1 MMADRKF
8 VFNWQLFIGF
18 VLVVTGGL
26 FLVDQFLDLNLM
38 RNYWPLL
45 VVLLGLTFF
54 IGMILAGR
62 RGAGLA
68 IPGTVITVAG
78 LILFIHNTY
87 DLWITWTYAWG
98 LLISAVGIG
107 MLIMNIYL
115 KRDGLRKAA
124 GWVIGIGLIL
134 FVIFGIF
141 FEIILDLAGANVNS
155 SVFLASGLVLLGLFV
170 VFSRLI
176 FSDRRKKPRIEEKET
191 PPVEKISKKEVVEE
205 AAPKVVTPES
215 ESLEETI
222 APVDEELEFSKI
234 DFKGAGEVFI
244 ETSENYSLNIE
255 GDQELV
261 EIVKTEVHDDVLII
275 TFQSDETG
283 WKGLM
288 GIGEESRLR
297 YFITVKSL
305 DEIKL
310 DGAGSIHSDKLEG
323 ESLKVHHTGLGKILF
338 KELQYQNLDVEL
350 GGLGEIEIEGE
361 VQKQAVYI
369 SGAGFYKADRL
380 KSQEADINLTGAG
393 TSQVWVETKLIAS
406 LTGAGS
412 IKYKGAPILEE
423 SKTGLGNIGPITQ

>member
-1 MMADRKF
+1 MADRKF

-54 IGMILAGR
+54 IAMILAGR

-141 FEIILDLAGANVNS
+141 FEIILDLAGANINS
-155 SVFLASGLVLLGLFV
+155 GVFLGGGLVLLGLFV

-176 FSDRRKKPRIEEKET
+176 FSDRRKKPRIEERET
-191 PPVEKISKKEVVEE
+191 PPIEEISKKEVIEE
-205 AAPKVVTPES
+205 AAHKVVTPES

-222 APVDEELEFSKI
+222 VPVDEELEFSKL

-261 EIVKTEVHDDVLII
+261 EKVKTEVHDDVLII
-275 TFQSDETG
+275 TFPSEETG

-288 GIGEESRLR
+288 GIGEESRLQ

-323 ESLKVHHTGLGKILF
+323 ENLKIHHAGLGKILF

-350 GGLGEIEIEGE
+350 SGLGEIEVEGE

-369 SGAGFYKADRL
+369 SGAGAYKADRL